1 MKGLSPDAFALDRT
15 HHPSPFT
22 THSFPAVL
30 LTDRQ
35 AAAFRRRLVDEIRDK
50 GIADERV
57 LGAVGRVPRHRFV
70 PDTGLHRQAYD
81 DVALPIG
88 EGQTISQPFTVAR
101 MTELL
106 DVRDGDRVL
115 EVGTGSGYQAAV
127 LAELGARVFSIE
139 RHAELLRKTEPV
151 LQSLGLGVR
160 TRVGDGTYGWPGYA
174 PFDAI
179 IVTAGGP
186 TVPSELLDQL
196 RDPAGGKPD
205 ARMLIPVGPPR
216 RQILHRIT
224 RVRAGSDPDAF
235 ADERFDGV
243 VFVPLVRD

>member
-1 MKGLSPDAFALDRT
+1 M
-15 HHPSPFT
+15 
-22 THSFPAVL
+22 L

-35 AAAFRRRLVDEIRDK
+35 ASAFRRRLARDLRDQ

-57 LGAVGRVPRHRFV
+57 LAAIAAVPRHRFI
-70 PDTGLHRQAYD
+70 PDTGLHQKAYH

-106 DVRDGDRVL
+106 DVQPGDRVL

-127 LAELGARVFSIE
+127 LAELGARVFSVE
-139 RHAELLRKTEPV
+139 RHAALLQKTDPV
-151 LQSLGLGVR
+151 LKALGLAVR
-160 TRVGDGTYGWPGYA
+160 TRAGDGTYGWPAYA

-186 TVPSELLDQL
+186 AIPAELTDQL
-196 RDPAGGKPD
+196 RAPVDGRPD
-205 ARMLIPVGPPR
+205 ARMLIPVGPASH
-216 RQILHRIT
+216 QTLHRVT
-224 RVRAGSDPDAF
+224 RTGPDTL
-235 ADERFDGV
+235 ADETFDGV
-243 VFVPLVRD
+243 LFVPLVRDA

>member
-1 MKGLSPDAFALDRT
+1 MT
-15 HHPSPFT
+15 
-22 THSFPAVL
+22 

-35 AAAFRRRLVDEIRDK
+35 AATFRARLVDHLRAA

-57 LGAVGRVPRHRFV
+57 LGAIGRVPRHRFIH
-70 PDTGLHRQAYD
+70 DSGLQRQAYD

-88 EGQTISQPFTVAR
+88 AGQTISQPQTVAR

-106 DVRDGDRVL
+106 DVRPGERVL

-139 RHAELLRKTEPV
+139 RHASLLRPTEAV
-151 LQSLGLGVR
+151 LKALGYTGVR
-160 TRVGDGTYGWPGYA
+160 TRAGDGTLGWPGYA
-174 PFDAI
+174 PFDSV

-186 TVPSELLDQL
+186 EVPPDLLDQL
-196 RDPAGGKPD
+196 REPVSGRPD

-216 RQILHRIT
+216 RQVLHRIT
-224 RVRAGSDPDAF
+224 KTGPDAF
-235 ADERFDGV
+235 ADEAFDGV
-243 VFVPLVRD
+243 VFVPLVRDA